1 MRKWTP
7 ILLLIT
13 ASCDIVEPQSDAL
26 VIEAYVQPNQ
36 PLPSISVSRALP
48 LDAPGARA
56 PVDGAAIEFRLDGVD
71 QIYRAATES
80 GLYEPVS
87 PLLAL
92 PGQRFSLS
100 VRHGP
105 DVASGSGLV
114 PPVLTLDSVR
124 VGTPD
129 APTRAVLLDSLALP
143 LDTLSVSRTGFIYP
157 IDVTVWWKAPGGA
170 GDFWV
175 ETSVTPVESFSS
187 RLIDFFLPSTSV
199 LEEPAASP
207 GQVSWTGVYAVPV
220 SAATSPLPPHRIRA
234 GVVRGELDYA
244 RFALSRNDPDRR
256 EPISNV
262 TGGIGIIAGIALDSV
277 SVFVR

>member
-7 ILLLIT
+7 ILLLI
-13 ASCDIVEPQSDAL
+13 AVSCDIAEPQSDAL
-26 VIEAYVQPNQ
+26 VIEAYVQPNK
-36 PLPSISVSRALP
+36 PLPSISVSRTVP
-48 LDAPGARA
+48 LDASGDRA
-56 PVDGAAIEFRLDGVD
+56 PVRGATVEFQLDGVE
-71 QIYRAATES
+71 QVYRAATQS
-80 GLYEPVS
+80 GIYEPVAFT
-87 PLLAL
+87 LAL

-105 DVASGSGLV
+105 DVASGSGV
-114 PPVLTLDSVR
+114 IPPVLSLDSVR
-124 VGTPD
+124 VGIPE
-129 APTRAVLLDSLALP
+129 APTPAVLLDSLALP
-143 LDTLSVSRTGFIYP
+143 LDTLSVSQTGFIYP

-199 LEEPAASP
+199 LEEPPASQ
-207 GQVSWTGVYAVPV
+207 GQRSWTGVYAVPV
-220 SAATSPLPPHRIRA
+220 QAATSPLPPHRIRT

-262 TGGIGIIAGIALDSV
+262 TGGIGIIAGIALDSL
-277 SVFVR
+277 SVFVQ